1 MSREFRYEEHA
12 NKRTTPKTYTLG
24 KTYKFTKEKMHKG
37 EWQADRHDG
46 MIVRRIED
54 WYNRTSSK
62 GRSIGTANRKFY
74 DRRAA
79 EYMQLRERLKGLDP
93 IKDYS
98 EINNIHHKM
107 NAIKSDFEKLP
118 KVYSE
123 NNLYN
128 PNYRNNY

>member
-1 MSREFRYEEHA
+1 MSREFRYNEPA
-12 NKRTTPKTYTLG
+12 KKRITPKTYTLG
-24 KTYKFTKEKMHKG
+24 KTYKFAKEKMHEG
-37 EWQADRHDG
+37 ELQEDRHER

-54 WYNRTSSK
+54 WYNRSSSR
-62 GRSIGTANRKFY
+62 GSAIGMANRQMY

-93 IKDYS
+93 IKEYA

-107 NAIKSDFEKLP
+107 NAIKADFEKLP
-118 KVYSE
+118 KVYRD
-123 NNLYN
+123 NNIYN